1 MPLSRTHSI
10 HHLTTQW
17 NSGLVSV
24 FNFSHAKFWLI
35 ETSPAVVER
44 NKRFFY
50 CLVLENGGHRFHE
63 VTWWTLFHLRS
74 TFFPGHNALS
84 MSTVFP
90 FVLIIKPEP
99 NQRIFLGMCS
109 QGKFSK
115 CFWCLKILFSYANCI
130 FSIW

>member
-1 MPLSRTHSI
+1 MSLTHSI

-24 FNFSHAKFWLI
+24 FNFSHAKIW
-35 ETSPAVVER
+35 TYWDSPAGKLKGIR
-44 NKRFFY
+44 DFF
-50 CLVLENGGHRFHE
+50 LLSGFGEWRPQDFMRWPGE
-63 VTWWTLFHLRS
+63 LLFHWRS
-74 TFFPGHNALS
+74 TFFLVATMHFP

-90 FVLIIKPEP
+90 FVLIKPEP